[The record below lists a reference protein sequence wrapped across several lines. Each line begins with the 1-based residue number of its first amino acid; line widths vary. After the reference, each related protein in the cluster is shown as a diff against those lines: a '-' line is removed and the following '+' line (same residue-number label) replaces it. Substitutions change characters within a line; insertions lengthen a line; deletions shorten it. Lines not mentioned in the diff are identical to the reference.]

1 MKTGKITLVLT
12 CCGMAFQTGMAQEL
26 PKWANKARKAVFS
39 VITYNKENQI
49 LNTGNGFYID
59 ENGTA
64 VSDYTLFKGAERAVV
79 VTADGKELPVEYI
92 LGANDMYDVVK
103 FKTAADKKT
112 VALQPA
118 SRPGAVNET
127 VYVLPYSTQKATS
140 GTHGTISKIDT
151 ISNNSFYYTLNM
163 KTGEKTV
170 SCPVMNAE
178 GEVVALVQ
186 KNSDKES
193 TSSYAIGIGYAKS
206 LSISALSAND
216 YTLNTIGIKKGLP
229 EDESQA
235 LVYLYV
241 SSSNLSKEEYL
252 NLLNEF
258 IQQYPK
264 NSEGYS
270 RRALCYMG
278 YGDDAHYALA
288 EKDLQTMVEVNENK
302 GDAYYNLSKLLYNY
316 VLGLQ
321 GAKPYGDWT
330 MERALKEINTALE
343 NDKQGLYY
351 QLQGDIYFAMQKY
364 PEAFASYEAVNR
376 SPLASAASFY
386 AAAKTKELI
395 EGASKK
401 EAIALMDSAVAKY
414 NPPYGKEAAP
424 YLYERA
430 RMKAEDNQF
439 REAVVDYNLFH
450 DAMMGQVSSDF
461 YFIRE
466 QAEMQCRMYQQAIN
480 DINKAIE
487 MEPKNVEYWVEK
499 GSVHL
504 RVNQPDDAMKALNK
518 AIELD
523 AKNAAAY
530 RMLGYCQ
537 VQQGKKKE
545 GMANLEKAVE
555 LGDTVAKNLIEKYK
569 K

>member
-1 MKTGKITLVLT
+1 MKIRKFTLILT
-12 CCGMAFQTGMAQEL
+12 CCGMAFQMGFAQEL

-39 VITYNKENQI
+39 VVTYDKNNQI

-59 ENGTA
+59 ENGTG

-79 VTADGKELPVEYI
+79 VTAEGKELPVEYI

-103 FKTAADKKT
+103 FKTASDKKIE
-112 VALQPA
+112 ALQPT

-127 VYVLPYSTQKATS
+127 VYLLPYSTQKAAT
-140 GTHGTISKIDT
+140 GTHGTIAKIDT

-163 KTGEKTV
+163 KTGDKTV

-178 GEVVALVQ
+178 GEVIGLVQ

-206 LSISALSAND
+206 LSISALSVND
-216 YTLNTIGIKKGLP
+216 FALNAIGIRKGLP

-235 LVYLYV
+235 LVYVYMA
-241 SSSNLSKEEYL
+241 SSNLTRDEYL

-270 RRALCYMG
+270 RRATCYIG

-288 EKDLQTMVEVNENK
+288 EKDLDAMVEVADNK
-302 GDAYYNLSKLLYNY
+302 GDAYYNRSKLLYNY

-321 GAKPYGDWT
+321 GAKPHGDWT
-330 MERALKEINTALE
+330 LERALKEINTALE

-364 PEAFASYEAVNR
+364 PEAFASYEEVNR
-376 SPLASAASFY
+376 SPLASAATFY

-424 YLYERA
+424 YLYERG

-439 REAVVDYNLFH
+439 REAVVDYNLFQE
-450 DAMMGQVSSDF
+450 AMMGQVSAEF

-480 DINKAIE
+480 DINQAIE
-487 MEPKNVEYWVEK
+487 MEPKNAEYWVEK
-499 GSVHL
+499 GGIHL
-504 RVNQPDDAMKALNK
+504 RVNQLNEAIEALNK

-523 AKNAAAY
+523 AQNSAAY

-537 VQQGKKKE
+537 LQQNKKKE
-545 GMANLEKAVE
+545 GLANLEKAVK
-555 LGDTVAKNLIEKYK
+555 LGDTVAKSLLEKYNK
-569 K
+569 

>member
-1 MKTGKITLVLT
+1 MKIRKFTLILT
-12 CCGMAFQTGMAQEL
+12 CCGMAFQMGFAQEL

-39 VITYNKENQI
+39 VVTYDKNNQI

-59 ENGTA
+59 ENGTG

-79 VTADGKELPVEYI
+79 VTAEGKELPVEYI

-103 FKTAADKKT
+103 FKTASDKKIE
-112 VALQPA
+112 ALQPT

-127 VYVLPYSTQKATS
+127 VYVLPYSTQKAAT
-140 GTHGTISKIDT
+140 GTHGTIAKIDT

-163 KTGEKTV
+163 KTGDKTV

-178 GEVVALVQ
+178 GEVIGLVQ

-206 LSISALSAND
+206 LSISALSVND
-216 YTLNTIGIKKGLP
+216 FALNAIGIRKGLP

-235 LVYLYV
+235 LVYVYMA
-241 SSSNLSKEEYL
+241 SSNLTRDEYL

-270 RRALCYMG
+270 RRATCYIG
-278 YGDDAHYALA
+278 YGDDTHYALA
-288 EKDLQTMVEVNENK
+288 EKDLEAMVEVADNK
-302 GDAYYNLSKLLYNY
+302 GDAYYNRSKLLYNY

-321 GAKPYGDWT
+321 GAKPHGDWT
-330 MERALKEINTALE
+330 LERALKEINTALE

-364 PEAFASYEAVNR
+364 PEAFASYEEVNR
-376 SPLASAASFY
+376 SPLASAATFY

-424 YLYERA
+424 YLYERG

-439 REAVVDYNLFH
+439 REAVVDYNLFQE
-450 DAMMGQVSSDF
+450 AMMGQVSAEF

-480 DINKAIE
+480 DINQAIE
-487 MEPKNVEYWVEK
+487 MEPKSVEYWVEK
-499 GSVHL
+499 GGIHL
-504 RVNQPDDAMKALNK
+504 RVNQLNEAIEALNK

-523 AKNAAAY
+523 AQNSAAY

-537 VQQGKKKE
+537 LQQNKKKE
-545 GMANLEKAVE
+545 GLANLEKAVK
-555 LGDTVAKNLIEKYK
+555 LGDTVAKSLLEKYNK
-569 K
+569 

>member
-1 MKTGKITLVLT
+1 MKKTILILA
-12 CCGMAFQTGMAQEL
+12 CGMSFLTGFSQEL
-26 PKWANKARKAVFS
+26 PKWANKAKKAVFS
-39 VITYNKENQI
+39 IITYNKDNQI

-59 ENGTA
+59 EQGTA
-64 VSDYTLFKGAERAVV
+64 VSDYSLFKGADHAVI
-79 VTADGKELPVEYI
+79 VTADGKELPVKYI
-92 LGANDMYDVVK
+92 MGANDIYDVVK
-103 FKTAADKKT
+103 FKTEFDKKAA
-112 VALQPA
+112 ALQPA
-118 SRPGAVNET
+118 LQAATPGET
-127 VYVLPYSTQKATS
+127 VYLLPYSTQKSAN
-140 GTHGTISKIDT
+140 GQNGTIAKIDT
-151 ISNNSFYYTLNM
+151 IGNNSFYYTLNM
-163 KTGEKTV
+163 QTTDKTV
-170 SCPVMNAE
+170 SCPIMNGN
-178 GEVVALVQ
+178 GEVLGLIQ
-186 KNSDKES
+186 KNSDPESKE
-193 TSSYAIGIGYAKS
+193 SYAIGVTYASS
-206 LSISALSAND
+206 LSISALSVND
-216 YTLNTIGIKKGLP
+216 FTLNSIGIKKGLP

-235 LVYLYV
+235 LVYLYMAA
-241 SSSNLSKEEYL
+241 STLDRDSYL
-252 NLLNEF
+252 GLLNDF
-258 IQQYPK
+258 ISQYPE
-264 NSEGYS
+264 NQEGYL
-270 RRALCYMG
+270 RRATCYINFGDDSHNALAEEDLKKMLDIAKQK
-278 YGDDAHYALA
+278 DDAHYNIAKLIYSYQ
-288 EKDLQTMVEVNENK
+288 LNK
-302 GDAYYNLSKLLYNY
+302 GD
-316 VLGLQ
+316 
-321 GAKPYGDWT
+321 KPTYADWT
-330 MERALKEINTALE
+330 FERALNEINTAI
-343 NDKQGLYY
+343 QITQQPIYY
-351 QLQGDIYFAMQKY
+351 QVQGDIYFAMQKY
-364 PEAFASYEAVNR
+364 PEAFASYEEVNR

-430 RMKAEDNQF
+430 RMKAEDKQF

-537 VQQGKKKE
+537 IQQGKKKE

>member
-1 MKTGKITLVLT
+1 MKIGKITLVLT
-12 CCGMAFQTGMAQEL
+12 CCGMAFQTSMAQEL

-103 FKTAADKKT
+103 FKTAADKKI
-112 VALQPA
+112 VALQPT
-118 SRPGAVNET
+118 SRPGAVSET
-127 VYVLPYSTQKATS
+127 VYVLPYSTQKAAS

-178 GEVVALVQ
+178 GEVVGLVQ

-206 LSISALSAND
+206 LSITALSAND
-216 YTLNTIGIKKGLP
+216 FTLNTIGIKKGLP

-235 LVYLYV
+235 LVYLYM

-270 RRALCYMG
+270 RRAICYIG

-351 QLQGDIYFAMQKY
+351 QLQGDIYLPCRNIRKHLPA
-364 PEAFASYEAVNR
+364 
-376 SPLASAASFY
+376 
-386 AAAKTKELI
+386 TK
-395 EGASKK
+395 
-401 EAIALMDSAVAKY
+401 
-414 NPPYGKEAAP
+414 
-424 YLYERA
+424 
-430 RMKAEDNQF
+430 Q
-439 REAVVDYNLFH
+439 
-450 DAMMGQVSSDF
+450 
-461 YFIRE
+461 
-466 QAEMQCRMYQQAIN
+466 
-480 DINKAIE
+480 
-487 MEPKNVEYWVEK
+487 
-499 GSVHL
+499 
-504 RVNQPDDAMKALNK
+504 
-518 AIELD
+518 
-523 AKNAAAY
+523 
-530 RMLGYCQ
+530 
-537 VQQGKKKE
+537 
-545 GMANLEKAVE
+545 
-555 LGDTVAKNLIEKYK
+555 
-569 K
+569 

>member
-1 MKTGKITLVLT
+1 MKIGKITLVLT

-118 SRPGAVNET
+118 SRPGAVSET
-127 VYVLPYSTQKATS
+127 VYVLPYSTQKAAS

-206 LSISALSAND
+206 LSITALSAND
-216 YTLNTIGIKKGLP
+216 FTLNTIGIKKGLP

-235 LVYLYV
+235 LVYLYM
-241 SSSNLSKEEYL
+241 SSSSLPTEEYL

-302 GDAYYNLSKLLYNY
+302 GDAYYSLSKLLYNY
-316 VLGLQ
+316 VLSLQ

-430 RMKAEDNQF
+430 RMKAEDKQF

-461 YFIRE
+461 YLIRE
-466 QAEMQCRMYQQAIN
+466 QTEMQCRMFQQAIN

-487 MEPKNVEYWVEK
+487 LEPKNAEYWVEK

-504 RVNQPDDAMKALNK
+504 RVNQPEETVKALNK

>member
-1 MKTGKITLVLT
+1 MKKTILILA
-12 CCGMAFQTGMAQEL
+12 CGMSFLTGFSQEL
-26 PKWANKARKAVFS
+26 PKWANKAKKAVFS
-39 VITYNKENQI
+39 VITYNKDNQI

-59 ENGTA
+59 EQGTA
-64 VSDYTLFKGAERAVV
+64 VSDYSLFKGADHAVI
-79 VTADGKELPVEYI
+79 VTADGKELPVKYI
-92 LGANDMYDVVK
+92 MGANDIYDVVK
-103 FKTAADKKT
+103 FKTEFDKKAA
-112 VALQPA
+112 ALQPA
-118 SRPGAVNET
+118 LQAATPGET
-127 VYVLPYSTQKATS
+127 VYLLPYSTQKSAN
-140 GTHGTISKIDT
+140 GQNGTIAKIDT
-151 ISNNSFYYTLNM
+151 IGNNSFYYTLNM
-163 KTGEKTV
+163 QTTDKTV
-170 SCPVMNAE
+170 SCPIMNGN
-178 GEVVALVQ
+178 GEVLGLIQ
-186 KNSDKES
+186 KNSDPESKE
-193 TSSYAIGIGYAKS
+193 SYAIGVTYASS
-206 LSISALSAND
+206 LSISALSVND
-216 YTLNTIGIKKGLP
+216 FTLNSIGIKKGLP

-235 LVYLYV
+235 LVYLYMAA
-241 SSSNLSKEEYL
+241 STLDRDSYL
-252 NLLNEF
+252 GLLNDF
-258 IQQYPK
+258 ISQYPE
-264 NSEGYS
+264 NQEGYL
-270 RRALCYMG
+270 RRATCYINFGDDSHNALAEEDLKKMLDIAKQK
-278 YGDDAHYALA
+278 DDAHYNIAKLIYSYQ
-288 EKDLQTMVEVNENK
+288 LNK
-302 GDAYYNLSKLLYNY
+302 GD
-316 VLGLQ
+316 
-321 GAKPYGDWT
+321 KPTYADWT
-330 MERALKEINTALE
+330 FERALNEINTAI
-343 NDKQGLYY
+343 QITQQPIYY
-351 QLQGDIYFAMQKY
+351 QVQGDIYFAMQKY

-430 RMKAEDNQF
+430 RMKAEDKQF

-466 QAEMQCRMYQQAIN
+466 QVEMQCRMYQQAIN

-504 RVNQPDDAMKALNK
+504 RVNQPEETVKALNK

>member
-1 MKTGKITLVLT
+1 MKKTILILA
-12 CCGMAFQTGMAQEL
+12 CGMSFLTGFSQEL
-26 PKWANKARKAVFS
+26 PKWANKAKKAVFS
-39 VITYNKENQI
+39 VITYNKDNQI

-59 ENGTA
+59 EQGTA
-64 VSDYTLFKGAERAVV
+64 VSDYSLFKGADHAVI
-79 VTADGKELPVEYI
+79 VTADGKELPVKYI
-92 LGANDMYDVVK
+92 MGANDIYDVVK
-103 FKTAADKKT
+103 FKTEFDKKAA
-112 VALQPA
+112 ALQPA
-118 SRPGAVNET
+118 LQAATPGET
-127 VYVLPYSTQKATS
+127 VYLLPYSTQKSAN
-140 GTHGTISKIDT
+140 GQNGTIAKIDT
-151 ISNNSFYYTLNM
+151 IGNNSFYYTLNM
-163 KTGEKTV
+163 QTTDKTV
-170 SCPVMNAE
+170 SCPIMNGN
-178 GEVVALVQ
+178 GEVLGLIQ
-186 KNSDKES
+186 KNSDPESKE
-193 TSSYAIGIGYAKS
+193 SYAIGVTYASS
-206 LSISALSAND
+206 LSISALSVND
-216 YTLNTIGIKKGLP
+216 LTLNSIGIKKGLP

-235 LVYLYV
+235 LVYLYMAA
-241 SSSNLSKEEYL
+241 STLDRDSYL
-252 NLLNEF
+252 GLLNDF
-258 IQQYPK
+258 ISQYPE
-264 NSEGYS
+264 NQEGYLRCATCYINFGDDS
-270 RRALCYMG
+270 HNALAEEDLKKMLDIAKQK
-278 YGDDAHYALA
+278 DDAHYNIAKLIYSYQ
-288 EKDLQTMVEVNENK
+288 LNK
-302 GDAYYNLSKLLYNY
+302 GD
-316 VLGLQ
+316 
-321 GAKPYGDWT
+321 KPTYADWT
-330 MERALKEINTALE
+330 FERALNEINTAI
-343 NDKQGLYY
+343 QITQQSIYY
-351 QLQGDIYFAMQKY
+351 QVQGDIYFAMQKY
-364 PEAFASYEAVNR
+364 PEAFASYEEVNR

-430 RMKAEDNQF
+430 RMKAEDKQF

-504 RVNQPDDAMKALNK
+504 RVNQPEETVKALNK

>member
-1 MKTGKITLVLT
+1 MKIRKFTLILT
-12 CCGMAFQTGMAQEL
+12 CCGMAFQMGFAQEL

-39 VITYNKENQI
+39 VVTYDKNNQI

-59 ENGTA
+59 ENGTG

-79 VTADGKELPVEYI
+79 VTAEGKELQVEYI

-103 FKTAADKKT
+103 FKTASDKKIE
-112 VALQPA
+112 ALQPT

-127 VYVLPYSTQKATS
+127 VYLLPYSTQKAAT
-140 GTHGTISKIDT
+140 GTHGTIAKIDT

-163 KTGEKTV
+163 KTGDKTV

-178 GEVVALVQ
+178 GEVIGLVQ

-206 LSISALSAND
+206 LSISALSVND
-216 YTLNTIGIKKGLP
+216 FALNAIGIRKGLP

-235 LVYLYV
+235 LVYVYMA
-241 SSSNLSKEEYL
+241 SSNLTRDEYL

-270 RRALCYMG
+270 RRATCYIG
-278 YGDDAHYALA
+278 YGDDTHYALA
-288 EKDLQTMVEVNENK
+288 EKDLDAMVEVADNK
-302 GDAYYNLSKLLYNY
+302 GDAYYNRSKLLYNY

-321 GAKPYGDWT
+321 GAKPHGDWT
-330 MERALKEINTALE
+330 LELALKEINTALE

-364 PEAFASYEAVNR
+364 PEAFASYEEVNR
-376 SPLASAASFY
+376 SPLASAATFY

-424 YLYERA
+424 YLYERG

-439 REAVVDYNLFH
+439 REAVVDYNLFQE
-450 DAMMGQVSSDF
+450 AMMGQVSAEF

-480 DINKAIE
+480 DINQAIE
-487 MEPKNVEYWVEK
+487 MEPKNAEYWVEK
-499 GSVHL
+499 GGIHL
-504 RVNQPDDAMKALNK
+504 RVNQLNEAIEALNK

-523 AKNAAAY
+523 AQNSAAY

-537 VQQGKKKE
+537 LQQNKKKE
-545 GMANLEKAVE
+545 GLANLEKAVK
-555 LGDTVAKNLIEKYK
+555 LGDTVAKSLLEKYNK
-569 K
+569 